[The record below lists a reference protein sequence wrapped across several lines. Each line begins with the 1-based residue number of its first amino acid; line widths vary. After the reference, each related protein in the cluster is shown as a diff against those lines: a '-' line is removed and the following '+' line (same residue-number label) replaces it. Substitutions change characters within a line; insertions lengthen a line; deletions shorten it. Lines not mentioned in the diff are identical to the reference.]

1 LARKGTVT
9 AFKHQ
14 PDTLEADIRGAFDR
28 LQWRDYIKSDTKV
41 FVKPNFTLPFFKPG
55 VTTHGSV
62 IEATLAVL
70 KDRASEVLIGEADGG
85 YGSYTA
91 EYALTNH
98 GIPDICARTGATM
111 VNISQMERSR
121 VTERINGKQITVTIG
136 KNLLNVDESISL
148 PVLKVHAVT
157 KVSLSIK
164 NLWGCH
170 PDTLRLLDHKNLEEK
185 LTLIAKSIHLR
196 YALVDGIYG
205 LNVHG
210 PMDGAPVKVGVIM
223 LGDNPVAT
231 DATACRLMGFDPGRI
246 EHIRIAANE
255 GLGSLNESDI
265 ETLEDITVFKQKF
278 RIEPTIVDRLG
289 ALTFK
294 SRALS
299 KMVFDSP
306 LTKPIYRFTGRT
318 HRRKIVKPGDEI
330 P

>member
-1 LARKGTVT
+1 MT

-14 PDTLEADIRGAFDR
+14 PETLEADIRSALER
-28 LQWRDYIKSDTKV
+28 LHWRDYIKSDSRV

-62 IEATLAVL
+62 IEATLAIL

-91 EYALTNH
+91 EYALTRH
-98 GIPDICARTGATM
+98 GIPDICRRTGATM
-111 VNISQMERSR
+111 VNISRMEWSR
-121 VTERINGKQITVTIG
+121 VTEKVNGKSITVTIG
-136 KNLLNVDESISL
+136 KELLNVDETISL

-185 LTLIAKSIHLR
+185 LTLIARSIHLR
-196 YALVDGIYG
+196 FALIDGICG

-210 PMDGAPVKVGVIM
+210 PMDGFPVKTGVIIV
-223 LGDNPVAT
+223 GDNPVAT
-231 DATACRLMGFDPGRI
+231 DGTACRLMGFDPAEI
-246 EHIRIAANE
+246 KHIRIAANE
-255 GLGSLNESDI
+255 GLGSYDPGDI
-265 ETLEDITVFKQKF
+265 HVLEDITPFQQKF
-278 RIEPTIVDRLG
+278 CIVPTMVDRLG

-294 SRALS
+294 SSFLS
-299 KMVFDSP
+299 KIVFDSP
-306 LTKPIYRFTGRT
+306 LTKPIYRLTGRT
-318 HRRKIVKPGDEI
+318 HQKKIEKPGDEVN
-330 P
+330 

>member
-1 LARKGTVT
+1 LARKATVT

-14 PDTLEADIRGAFDR
+14 QETLEADTRAAFER
-28 LQWRDYIKSDTKV
+28 LQWRDYIKNDSRV

-70 KDRASEVLIGEADGG
+70 KDRATEVLIGEADGG

-91 EYALTNH
+91 EYALTSH
-98 GIPDICARTGATM
+98 GIPDICRRTGATM

-136 KNLLNVDESISL
+136 KELLNVDESISL

-170 PDTLRLLDHKNLEEK
+170 PDTLRLLDHKNLAEK
-185 LTLIAKSIHLR
+185 LILIAKSIHLR
-196 YALVDGIYG
+196 FALIDGIYG
-205 LNVHG
+205 LNIHG
-210 PMDGAPVKVGVIM
+210 PMDGTPVKIGVIM

-231 DATACRLMGFDPGRI
+231 DATACRLMGFDPARI
-246 EHIRIAANE
+246 KHIRIAANE
-255 GLGSLNESDI
+255 GLGPYDIDDIHILEGLSD
-265 ETLEDITVFKQKF
+265 FQQKF
-278 RIEPTIVDRLG
+278 HIEPTFVDRLG

-294 SRALS
+294 SRLIS
-299 KMVFDSP
+299 KIVFDSP
-306 LTKPIYRFTGRT
+306 LTKPIYKLTGRT
-318 HRRKIVKPGDEI
+318 HRRKIEKLGDEI
-330 P
+330 

>member
-1 LARKGTVT
+1 MARKATVT

-14 PDTLEADIRGAFDR
+14 QETLEADIRAAFER
-28 LQWRDYIKSDTKV
+28 LQWRDYIKSDSRV

-98 GIPDICARTGATM
+98 GIPDICRRTGTTM

-121 VTERINGKQITVTIG
+121 VTERINGKTITVTIG
-136 KNLLNVDESISL
+136 KELLNADESISL

-164 NLWGCH
+164 NLWGCN
-170 PDTLRLLDHKNLEEK
+170 PDTLRLLDHKNLGEK

-196 YALVDGIYG
+196 FALIDGIYG
-205 LNVHG
+205 LNIHG

-231 DATACRLMGFDPGRI
+231 DATACRLMGFDPARI
-246 EHIRIAANE
+246 KHIMIAANE
-255 GLGSLNESDI
+255 GLGPCNIGDI
-265 ETLEDITVFKQKF
+265 HVLEDLSVFQQKF

-294 SRALS
+294 SRLLS
-299 KMVFDSP
+299 KIVFDSSA
-306 LTKPIYRFTGRT
+306 TKPIYRLTRRT
-318 HRRKIVKPGDEI
+318 HRRKIVKPGDEV
-330 P
+330 

>member
-14 PDTLEADIRGAFDR
+14 PETLEADVRGAFER
-28 LQWRDYIKSDTKV
+28 LRWRDYIKSDSRV

-98 GIPDICARTGATM
+98 GIPDICRRTGTTM

-121 VTERINGKQITVTIG
+121 VTERINGKRITVTIG
-136 KNLLNVDESISL
+136 KELLNVDESVSL

-157 KVSLSIK
+157 KISLSIK

-170 PDTLRLLDHKNLEEK
+170 PDTLRLLDHKNLAEK
-185 LTLIAKSIHLR
+185 LALIAKSIHLR
-196 YALVDGIYG
+196 FALVDGIYG

-210 PMDGAPVKVGVIM
+210 PMDGVPVKVGVIM

-231 DATACRLMGFDPGRI
+231 DATACRLMGFDPARI
-246 EHIRIAANE
+246 EHIRIAVDE
-255 GLGSLNESDI
+255 GLGPCNIDDI
-265 ETLEDITVFKQKF
+265 DILEDLTVFQQKF

-294 SRALS
+294 SRWLS
-299 KMVFDSP
+299 RAVFDSP
-306 LTKPIYRFTGRT
+306 LTKPIYRLTGRA
-318 HRRKIVKPGDEI
+318 HKRKIVKPGDEV
-330 P
+330 

>member
-1 LARKGTVT
+1 MARRGTVT

-14 PDTLEADIRGAFDR
+14 PETLEADIRGAFER
-28 LQWRDYIKSDTKV
+28 LHWRDYIKSDSRV

-98 GIPDICARTGATM
+98 GIPDICKRTGTTM
-111 VNISQMERSR
+111 VNISQMERSK
-121 VTERINGKQITVTIG
+121 VTERINGKPITVTIG
-136 KNLLNVDESISL
+136 KDLLDVDESISL

-196 YALVDGIYG
+196 FALIDGIYG
-205 LNVHG
+205 LNIHG
-210 PMDGAPVKVGVIM
+210 PMDGTPVRVGVIM
-223 LGDNPVAT
+223 LSDNPVAA
-231 DATACRLMGFDPGRI
+231 DATACRLMGFDPAI
-246 EHIRIAANE
+246 IKHIRIAADE
-255 GLGSLNESDI
+255 GLGPCNAGDI
-265 ETLEDITVFKQKF
+265 DILEDLTVFQQKF

-289 ALTFK
+289 ALTFR
-294 SRALS
+294 SRFLS
-299 KMVFDSP
+299 KIVFDSP

-318 HRRKIVKPGDEI
+318 HRREIVKPGDEI
-330 P
+330 